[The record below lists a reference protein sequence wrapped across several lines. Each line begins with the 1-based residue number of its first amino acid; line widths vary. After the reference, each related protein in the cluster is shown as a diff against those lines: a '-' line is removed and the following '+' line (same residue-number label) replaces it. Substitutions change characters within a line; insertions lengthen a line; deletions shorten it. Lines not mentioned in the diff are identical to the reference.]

1 MNWAESARLFLQHVR
16 EGNTPQRR
24 KRARR
29 LRSRAA

>member
-1 MNWAESARLFLQHVR
+1 MTWAECARLFVTHVR

-29 LRSRAA
+29 LRAVAI